1 MQGYGSDLRQ
11 IALKLAAEPKRCGTR
26 ARVVVFTQG
35 ADSTIVA
42 SNGTVTE
49 YPVDKLAP
57 ELLVDT
63 NGEHSRGKEKGEGG
77 GMRERIVLA

>member
-1 MQGYGSDLRQ
+1 
-11 IALKLAAEPKRCGTR
+11 
-26 ARVVVFTQG
+26 
-35 ADSTIVA
+35 VA

-63 NGEHSRGKEKGEGG
+63 NGEHSRGKDKEGG